1 MDLYEKGQITF
12 EKLAYLLNFV
22 NQKPDNF
29 GINEVVPALPSETEI
44 LRLMEEE
51 D

>member
-29 GINEVVPALPSETEI
+29 GIHEVVPALPSETEI